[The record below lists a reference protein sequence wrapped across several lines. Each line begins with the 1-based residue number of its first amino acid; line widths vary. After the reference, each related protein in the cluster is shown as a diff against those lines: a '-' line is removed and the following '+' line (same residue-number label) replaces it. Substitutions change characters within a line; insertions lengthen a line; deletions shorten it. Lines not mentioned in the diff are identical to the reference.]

1 MTSYKFNKSTNLG
14 EDVCY
19 LSQNEI
25 QNKSNYD
32 YNVYGSSANLD
43 PSMNLALSNQGM
55 IITGGKNI
63 TGLQGSKVEQSNKL
77 LLGQKGTHPHDK
89 LSLRQRS
96 YLTVPFLGR
105 GKGNIDAE
113 SKLFHGE
120 THCEHKKSEF
130 PDSEKCYIEYS
141 NTPQLPEIEHSISN
155 PDYLVESSGNGWIRG
170 GLPSR
175 ELNRDNKVNK

>member
-1 MTSYKFNKSTNLG
+1 MIDKSFF
-14 EDVCY
+14 E
-19 LSQNEI
+19 SINETVVPEV
-25 QNKSNYD
+25 SNVD
-32 YNVYGSSANLD
+32 
-43 PSMNLALSNQGM
+43 NQKTAD
-55 IITGGKNI
+55 IID
-63 TGLQGSKVEQSNKL
+63 QVEQSNKL

-141 NTPQLPEIEHSISN
+141 NTPQLPEIEHTISN